1 MSAAIRNTKGA
12 ELPEGPP
19 SPGERAHDRLLRPVA
34 AVVRGAYWLSLV
46 GLVVGVLGPL
56 VGTKL
61 GLAWGG
67 SQVCADSGSG
77 SGSDSDSGFGTT
89 GFTGVFRPRAG
100 VDVMVRPSY
109 CTDHADGAQRLFDV
123 LGGLPSLLLALGVL
137 FLLNRLIQGASRQ
150 GVFTVRVAK
159 LLRVAGWWLLVGCL
173 VAGVVEAG
181 AHAALLATLARD
193 HAFGADTWL
202 GSWQPPY
209 ALVFTALGILTFARV
224 MRAGV
229 AMREDLEGTV

>member
-1 MSAAIRNTKGA
+1 MSAAIRNAKGA
-12 ELPEGPP
+12 ELPDGPS
-19 SPGERAHDRLLRPVA
+19 SPGERAHDRLLQPVA
-34 AVVRGAYWLSLV
+34 TVVRGAYWLSLV
-46 GLVVGVLGPL
+46 GLVVGLVGPL

-67 SQVCADSGSG
+67 SQVCAESG
-77 SGSDSDSGFGTT
+77 SGFGTT
-89 GFTGVFRPRAG
+89 GFTGVFRPHAG

-137 FLLNRLIQGASRQ
+137 FLLNRLIQGTSRQ
-150 GVFTVRVAK
+150 GVFTVRTAK
-159 LLRVAGWWLLVGCL
+159 HLRVAGWWLLLGCL
-173 VAGVVEAG
+173 VAEVVEAG

-193 HAFGADTWL
+193 HAFDADTWL